1 MMQKYVFSMEEL
13 ITHSFGIYLI
23 SEKKNYF
30 CFQDSQFPMQ
40 GLKLFRKDQK
50 QGSLTYTDGKEKLN
64 LQSPKKNIFT
74 KIGMC
79 FHWK

>member
-1 MMQKYVFSMEEL
+1 MEEL

-40 GLKLFRKDQK
+40 GLKLFRKDQNGGGLPFYGNK
-50 QGSLTYTDGKEKLN
+50 GV
-64 LQSPKKNIFT
+64 
-74 KIGMC
+74 
-79 FHWK
+79 